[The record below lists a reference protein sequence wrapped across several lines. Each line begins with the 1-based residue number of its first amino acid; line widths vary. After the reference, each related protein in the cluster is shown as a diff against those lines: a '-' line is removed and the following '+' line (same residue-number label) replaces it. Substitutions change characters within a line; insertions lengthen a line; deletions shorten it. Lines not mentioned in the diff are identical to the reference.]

1 MRCTEFDD
9 KGNVKTTAGE
19 FLKSELCIQH
29 GILPRDLR
37 TIDTH
42 HVNPKSAIL
51 VRSEAILVN
60 LAHIRAL
67 IKSDLVVIFDTF
79 GSTNSYNQS
88 IFIYDLQ
95 ERLRSGNRD
104 SLPYEFRALEAIFI
118 SVVSSLQSEVTV
130 LENMVTKL
138 LSDLEDSIQQE
149 KLKDM
154 LQYTKKLSEFY
165 QGVVST
171 RDAINEV
178 LDQDEDLAAMYLTAK
193 KAGSPRDPSDHEE
206 IELLLEAYLKQ
217 TEEVEN
223 KAATL
228 ISHMKST
235 EEIVQ
240 IMLDTN
246 RNALLL
252 FELKLTVATMSVGT
266 GALIASMLGM
276 NLRNYMEND
285 PFAFG
290 IVSAATLCTVGLTL
304 AGALRKVKVLS
315 KPYC

>member
-1 MRCTEFDD
+1 MSA
-9 KGNVKTTAGE
+9 V
-19 FLKSELCIQH
+19 
-29 GILPRDLR
+29 
-37 TIDTH
+37 TI
-42 HVNPKSAIL
+42 
-51 VRSEAILVN
+51 
-60 LAHIRAL
+60 
-67 IKSDLVVIFDTF
+67 
-79 GSTNSYNQS
+79 
-88 IFIYDLQ
+88 
-95 ERLRSGNRD
+95 
-104 SLPYEFRALEAIFI
+104 
-118 SVVSSLQSEVTV
+118 
-130 LENMVTKL
+130 
-138 LSDLEDSIQQE
+138 
-149 KLKDM
+149 
-154 LQYTKKLSEFY
+154 
-165 QGVVST
+165 
-171 RDAINEV
+171 
-178 LDQDEDLAAMYLTAK
+178 DEDLAAMYLTAK

-246 RNALLL
+246 RNSLLL

-304 AGALRKVKVLS
+304 AAALRKVKVLS